1 MDYASTAT
9 GTEDGKPL
17 LLMPDQDHPDTMNQ
31 IVWSLM
37 NILEAQSI
45 AGVPFDK
52 TNETTYNRVRIAIQ
66 QMIDAAKVSKATL
79 TEVREGTNDS
89 KFVSPLGVTAA
100 SGNYSQYIS
109 VATTPAAIANT
120 AMGGLIIASASA
132 SAITLPALA
141 GVARIGA
148 AYHFLNLSAN
158 TVSISRVAS
167 DLIVKENGTATG
179 ISLRSGNSVSLIKI
193 SETQW
198 ACVGYKQNDA
208 PFQKETVS
216 AWITYGAQPG
226 SGFVNSQWNVDHNLG
241 VVPKSAVM
249 EMQCISAEWGYSIG
263 NLIEIGSYQTTA
275 FVQTDGAV
283 VNTGF
288 AARKTASQIQVSF
301 DKNHGMTI
309 HEYDGNRNRQPSNGA
324 WQWRFRSVA
333 A

>member
-167 DLIVKENGTATG
+167 DLIVKENGTATE

-198 ACVGYKQNDA
+198 ACVGSKQNDA
-208 PFQKETVS
+208 PFQKEFVS
-216 AWITYGAQPG
+216 GWTTYVSNKF
-226 SGFVNSQWNVDHNLG
+226 SGTGWVTSEYTFPHGLG
-241 VVPKSAVM
+241 VIPKFMRM
-249 EMQCISAEWGYSIG
+249 EWQCLIAEGGYSVGDIF
-263 NLIEIGSYQTTA
+263 E
-275 FVQTDGAV
+275 TD
-283 VNTGF
+283 TEQ
-288 AARKTASQIQVSF
+288 ARKTDGYAAGHSTKKTATNIYIAF
-301 DKNHGMTI
+301 DNNHGTLL
-309 HEYDGNRNRQPSNGA
+309 HDWVGDNYFLAANNK
-324 WQWRFRSVA
+324 WQWRLKA
-333 A
+333 YA